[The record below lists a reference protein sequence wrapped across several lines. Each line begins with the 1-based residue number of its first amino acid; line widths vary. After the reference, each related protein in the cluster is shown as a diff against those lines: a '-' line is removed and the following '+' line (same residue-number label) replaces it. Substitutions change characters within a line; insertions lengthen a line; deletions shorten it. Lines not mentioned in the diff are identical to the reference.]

1 MKYLAVR
8 LSLLLCLLYALPLFA
23 QTADVSGTVIDQLG
37 AVVPGAKVRLVNQET
52 LVERS
57 LTTNAEGIFRAPFI
71 TPGLYQVFAEAQGF
85 STEAIR
91 DIKIDVGAHVNIPIH
106 LRVGR
111 QDETVKVD
119 GSGLLLNTVDA
130 SVSTVIDQEFVENI
144 PLNGRS
150 FQDLISLTPGV
161 VTQSPQASSY
171 LGANGD
177 FSVNGQRTESNYYT
191 VDGVSGNT
199 SAGYAFGSASAANGG
214 TVPGA
219 TALGTTQSLL
229 SVDALQEFRVESST
243 YSAEYGRSPGGQLS
257 FVTRSG
263 TNTYHG
269 SAYDYLR
276 NNVFDGNDWFNDH
289 YGKPATALRQNDFGG
304 TIGGRVFFPK
314 LYDGKDKAFF
324 FVSYEGLRV
333 TQPQGATVQYVPDSN
348 LRQAAAPAL
357 QPILNAFPLPSAGG
371 MDYGNGFAQFI
382 EPYSLPG
389 QINSTL
395 GRLDYKATPKLS
407 LFFRIGDTPSYTSSR
422 DLSVLNKISSNS
434 QSYTLGATAQFT
446 NAVANEFRL
455 GYSRSDS
462 AEASVQDDF
471 GGAQPVSLQDAIGLG
486 GYNNSYSDIYFILA
500 GLGTS
505 DLSVVSGESQTRQ
518 WNIVDSV
525 GVELGK
531 HHVKAGMD
539 YLHIKSPLKP
549 FSPEVFADYIGDS
562 GVLANSAEAVVID
575 KRIDA
580 TPLFNDFAAFIQ
592 DQWSISH
599 PLTLSFGFRWEVDP
613 PPTEEHGDD
622 AYTIQGNIGDPAT
635 LSLAPQ
641 GTPLWKTYRVNLAPR
656 LGLAW
661 QANRAPG
668 RETIVRAGGGVFFD
682 TANELATQGYSA
694 AAGFFADTVSYGAAL
709 PATPAQLAFSTA
721 ALPPYSTVYAFPSHL
736 QIPYTLEWNASLE
749 QALGKVQ
756 ALTISYVGSNG
767 RRLIQEQEY
776 IPSSLNPDFN
786 AIVYVPGGV
795 TSNYQALQ
803 IQYQRTLSHG
813 IHAMASYTWSHSLDY
828 GSNASALP
836 LTRGNSDFDVRQNL
850 QGGASWDVPLH
861 SNSPWENKV
870 LGGWGLDGRLIARTA
885 FPITLQG
892 NEIID
897 PATGNLYLGNVDLVS
912 GQPLYLYGNRYP
924 GRKAVNPEAF
934 ATPANG
940 GAGDAPRN
948 FVRGF
953 DETQINLA
961 ARREFKL
968 YESLHLQ
975 FRAEAFNLLNHPIFG
990 YVDPL
995 FGDATF
1001 GMATM
1006 MLNQSLGTV
1015 ASQYQQGGPRSMQF
1029 ALRLQF

>member
-1 MKYLAVR
+1 MKHLAVR
-8 LSLLLCLLYALPLFA
+8 LSLFLCLLYAAPLFA
-23 QTADVSGTVIDQLG
+23 QTADVSGTVMDQSG
-37 AVVPGAKVRLVNQET
+37 AVVPGAKVRLVNEGT
-52 LVERS
+52 LIERNF
-57 LTTNAEGIFRAPFI
+57 TTNSEGVFSAPFVN
-71 TPGLYQVFAEAQGF
+71 PGLYKVFVEARGF

-91 DIKIDVGAHVNIPIH
+91 DIKVDVGAQVNIPIH
-106 LRVGR
+106 LTLGR
-111 QDETVKVD
+111 QDATVTVD
-119 GSGLLLNTVDA
+119 GSGLTINTTDA
-130 SVSTVIDQEFVENI
+130 AVSTVIDRKFVENI

-161 VTQSPQASSY
+161 VTQSPQASSS
-171 LGANGD
+171 LGGNGD

-191 VDGVSGNT
+191 VDGVSANT
-199 SAGYAFGSASAANGG
+199 SAGYAFGGPSAANGG

-276 NNVFDGNDWFNDH
+276 NNVFDANDWFNDY

-304 TIGGRVFFPK
+304 TIGGPVLVPK

-324 FVSYEGLRV
+324 FVSYEGLRL
-333 TQPQGATVQYVPDSN
+333 TQPQGATVEYVPDLA

-371 MDYGNGFAQFI
+371 VDYGNGFAQFI

-389 QINSTL
+389 QINSTIV
-395 GRLDYKATPKLS
+395 RLDYKATPKLS
-407 LFFRIGDTPSYTSSR
+407 LFFRVGDTPSYTTSR
-422 DLSVLNKISSNS
+422 DLSVLNKIRSNN
-434 QSYTLGATAQFT
+434 QNYTLGATEQFT
-446 NAVANEFRL
+446 SAIANEFRL

-462 AEASVQDDF
+462 AEAGAQDNF
-471 GGAQPVSLQDAIGLG
+471 GGAQPVSLQDSIGLG
-486 GYNNSYSDIYFILA
+486 GYDNSSSNVDFIVA
-500 GLGTS
+500 GLGGS
-505 DLSVVSGESQTRQ
+505 LLSIFSGESQTRQ
-518 WNIVDSV
+518 WNIVDSLSM
-525 GVELGK
+525 ELGK
-531 HHVKAGMD
+531 HHIKAGID
-539 YLHIKSPLKP
+539 NLHIKSPLKP
-549 FSPEVFADYIGDS
+549 FSPEVVAEYIGDS
-562 GVLANSAEAVVID
+562 GVLTNSADAVVLE
-575 KRIDA
+575 KSVDA
-580 TPLFNDFAAFIQ
+580 TPLFNEFAAFVQ
-592 DQWSISH
+592 DQWSVSQS
-599 PLTLSFGFRWEVDP
+599 LSLSLGLRWEVDP
-613 PPTEEHGDD
+613 PPTEQHGDD
-622 AYTIQGNIGDPAT
+622 AYTTLGNINDPAT

-641 GTPLWKTYRVNLAPR
+641 GPPLWKTYWFNLAPR

-668 RETIVRAGGGVFFD
+668 RETVVRAGGGVFFD
-682 TANELATQGYSA
+682 TANELATQGYT
-694 AAGFFADTVSYGAAL
+694 AAGFYAETESFGTPL
-709 PATPAQLAFSTA
+709 PVTPAQLAFSA
-721 ALPPYSTVYAFPSHL
+721 AAVPPYSVVYAFPSHL
-736 QIPYTLEWNASLE
+736 QIPYSLEWNTSLE

-767 RRLIQEQEY
+767 RRLPQQQERL
-776 IPSSLNPDFN
+776 ISSLNPDFN
-786 AIVYVPGGV
+786 AIIYVPEGV

-803 IQYQRTLSHG
+803 VQYQRTLSHG
-813 IHAMASYTWSHSLDY
+813 IHALASYTWSHSLDY
-828 GSNASALP
+828 GSNAFALP
-836 LTRGNSDFDVRQNL
+836 LTRGNSDFDVRQNF
-850 QGGASWDVPLH
+850 QGGASWDLPLH
-861 SNSPWENKV
+861 SNSAWENKV
-870 LGGWGLDGRLIARTA
+870 LAGWGLDCRLIARTA
-885 FPITLQG
+885 FPITLEG
-892 NEIID
+892 NTIID
-897 PATGNLYLGNVDLVS
+897 PATGNLYYGNVDLVA
-912 GQPLYLYGNRYP
+912 GQPLYLHGNRYP
-924 GRKAVNPEAF
+924 GGKAINPEAF
-934 ATPANG
+934 ALPANG

-975 FRAEAFNLLNHPIFG
+975 FRAEAFNLLNHPNFG

-995 FGDATF
+995 LGDATF